1 MSFQLLE
8 DVQIGALI
16 EYSRWEFIVIV
27 ALFLRRTH
35 VGVLQRGK
43 IAGFDLGTRQSNYE
57 CTFQETSSRA
67 RPPYEGIKGGGEDA
81 PGGVEFGFVRGR
93 GGVEAD
99 KR

>member
-1 MSFQLLE
+1 M
-8 DVQIGALI
+8 
-16 EYSRWEFIVIV
+16 IV
-27 ALFLRRTH
+27 ALFLCRTH
-35 VGVLQRGK
+35 VDVLQCGK

-67 RPPYEGIKGGGEDA
+67 RPPYEGIKGGGEDE

-93 GGVEAD
+93 DGVEAD

>member
-1 MSFQLLE
+1 M
-8 DVQIGALI
+8 
-16 EYSRWEFIVIV
+16 IV
-27 ALFLRRTH
+27 ALFLCKTH
-35 VGVLQRGK
+35 VDVLQRGK
-43 IAGFDLGTRQSNYE
+43 IAGFNLGTRQSNYE

-67 RPPYEGIKGGGEDA
+67 RFPYESIKGGREDV